1 MDISK
6 QLNQVLREHQYILL
20 KLPNTLWYTH
30 NLLFMNYKQ
39 QTKYIKNYV
48 KDYSKRAVF
57 RIEIDHL
64 FKSQ

>member
-1 MDISK
+1 MDIIN
-6 QLNQVLREHQYILL
+6 QLNQVLCEHQHILL
-20 KLPNTLWYTH
+20 KWLNTLWYTH

-64 FKSQ
+64 FKGQ